1 MPDPLVSVV
10 ILTARR
16 HASLARSLESLE
28 KQFFQDFEVIM
39 VDNAPDEES
48 ERIVSGCRV
57 PWRHIK
63 NREGISYAEARNR
76 GVQDARG
83 EFVAFIDDDCVAD
96 PAWLRNLARA
106 AQGADAAAGMVL
118 PLRRLPFPA
127 WWDEELNWLLGLSVP
142 GLLDPANSGIHY
154 PMTSNMWVRRSI
166 LLEEKFQEIGGGF
179 SQKGSW
185 RYAGREDVELWRR
198 LRIRGWRCII
208 APKAVVYH
216 DIPSD
221 RFRLPYLGR
230 RAFNDGLVYYKREK
244 KILYSSWAAMDLVTC
259 IPDLAGKII
268 KGEKPGRASA
278 VSILWGFRQAGFL
291 WGCVSDGFS
300 PARIFQLAWLFL
312 TRKLKFF
319 HGLGKRLIRKGFV
332 AYHKSQRGSRR
343 LPRKPENLLVAAC
356 GFLGDM
362 ILLAPVL
369 KSLRES
375 LPGSKITL
383 LSFPNGFT
391 LFRDSGIVDE
401 LIVCPASG
409 EIASQDQKNYL
420 AQKIKGRHFDAVM
433 VPYYHNAPPGP
444 VFLGL
449 RAPLVTFDKDVG
461 LPRKLWHDLA
471 DRVVLKDF
479 TCHEM
484 MNLYHMASL
493 VGAREKPRPYHFAI
507 PEQAQAR
514 VNQILSESNID
525 RTALILLHAGAGQHF
540 KLWPLHLWDSLADL
554 ILREFGIKPAFIG
567 DEIVG
572 RRIESLSVIRQSRA
586 MNLCWKGDLWEM
598 AALIKQ
604 GRVLVTN
611 DSGPKH
617 LAIALGTPT
626 ITLYGTMDERRWGAL
641 WDQNKHIALRAVPFD
656 LSAEELLGLPQDYS
670 MSRITPEKVMQSL
683 RTHIRLSPSDHPLST
698 DNSHFSSSPV

>member
-1 MPDPLVSVV
+1 MPDPLISVV

-16 HASLARSLESLE
+16 HAQLVACLKSLEEQSYR
-28 KQFFQDFEVIM
+28 DFEIII
-39 VDNAPDEES
+39 VDNTPDRES
-48 ERIVSGCRV
+48 DRIAGGCRA
-57 PWRHIK
+57 PCLHIK
-63 NREGISYAEARNR
+63 NQERVSYAEARNR
-76 GVQDARG
+76 GVHAARG

-96 PAWLRNLARA
+96 LAWLRNLVQASRD
-106 AQGADAAAGMVL
+106 ADAAAGMVL

-154 PMTSNMWVRRSI
+154 PMTSNMLVRRSI

-179 SQKGSW
+179 SQKGTR

-198 LRIRGWRCII
+198 LRLKGCRCRI

-221 RFRLPYLGR
+221 RFRLSYLGR

-244 KILYSSWAAMDLVTC
+244 KILYISWAVMDLVTC

-268 KGEKPGRASA
+268 NGEKPGRAAA

-291 WGCVSDGFS
+291 WGYLSDGFS
-300 PARIFQLAWLFL
+300 PNRILKFIGLVL
-312 TRKLKFF
+312 TQKLKFF
-319 HGLGKRLIRKGFV
+319 HGLGKRLIRKGVV
-332 AYHKSQRGSRR
+332 AYHKSQRGLQR
-343 LPRKPENLLVAAC
+343 LPQNPESLLIAAC

-383 LSFPNGFT
+383 LSFSNGFT

-401 LIVCPASG
+401 LIVCPSLG
-409 EIASQDQKNYL
+409 EMASQDQKKYL
-420 AQKIKGRHFDAVM
+420 AQRIKGRHFDAVM

-444 VFLGL
+444 VFLL
-449 RAPLVTFDKDVG
+449 LKAPIVTFHKDVG
-461 LPRKLWHDLA
+461 FPRKLWYDLA
-471 DRVVLKDF
+471 DRIVHKDF
-479 TCHEM
+479 TRHEI
-484 MNLYHMASL
+484 MNLYTMASL
-493 VGAREKPRPYHFAI
+493 VGVREKLRPYIFTI
-507 PEQAQAR
+507 PEKAEEKADR
-514 VNQILSESNID
+514 ILAESKVD
-525 RTALILLHAGAGQHF
+525 CADLILLHAGAGQPF
-540 KLWPLHLWDSLADL
+540 KLWPLAHWDSLADL
-554 ILREFGIKPAFIG
+554 IFCEFGIRPVFIG

-572 RRIESLSVIRQSRA
+572 RKIEHLNVFSRSRA
-586 MNLCWKGDLWEM
+586 TNLCWKRDLWEM
-598 AALIKQ
+598 AALIKR
-604 GRVLVTN
+604 GRILVTT

-617 LAIALGTPT
+617 LAMALGIPT

-641 WDQNKHIALRAVPFD
+641 WDQEKHIALRAVPFD
-656 LSAEELLGLPQDYS
+656 LSPEELLGLPQDYS
-670 MSRITPEKVMQSL
+670 MSRISPEKVFHSL
-683 RTHIRLSPSDHPLST
+683 RGQ
-698 DNSHFSSSPV
+698 F